1 MRLYEKYRPTTFAD
15 VVGQDKAV
23 ARLRRLAEGGNL
35 GGRAFWISGGSG
47 TGKTTVARILAAE
60 VADPM
65 FTVELD
71 AHDLTPAKLRELE
84 YDSHYSAFGKGGRAY
99 IVNEAH
105 GLRKDTVRQLLVLL
119 ERVKDNALWVFT
131 TTVDGQTE
139 FEDCGLDAGPLLSRC
154 IRVSLTTQGLC
165 KPFALRVQEIAQL
178 EGLDGQPLA
187 RYERLLK
194 LNANNFRAA
203 LQAVEAGEMTN
214 GKD

>member
-1 MRLYEKYRPTTFAD
+1 MRLYEKYRPATFSD

-23 ARLRRLAEGGNL
+23 SRLRRLAESGSL

-47 TGKTTVARILAAE
+47 TGKTTIARILAAE
-60 VADPM
+60 VSDPM

-119 ERVKDNALWVFT
+119 ERVKDNALWLFT
-131 TTVDGQTE
+131 TTKDGQDTL
-139 FEDCGLDAGPLLSRC
+139 FEECEDSGPLMSRC
-154 IRVSLTTQGLC
+154 IKVPLTVKGLC
-165 KPFALRVQEIAQL
+165 KPFAVRCREIAQR
-178 EGLDGQPLA
+178 EGLDGQSPQ
-187 RYERLLK
+187 RYETLLK
-194 LNANNFRAA
+194 DVRNNFRAA
-203 LQAVEAGEMTN
+203 LQAIEAGEML
-214 GKD
+214 G